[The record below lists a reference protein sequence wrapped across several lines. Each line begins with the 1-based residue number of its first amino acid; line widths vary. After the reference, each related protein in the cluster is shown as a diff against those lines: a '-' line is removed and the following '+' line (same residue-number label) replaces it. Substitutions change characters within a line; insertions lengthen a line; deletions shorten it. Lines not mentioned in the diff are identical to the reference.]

1 MNWYKKAQSKYQT
14 KDGRLITFQIEPLFE
29 SSDRRGW
36 VVHKITAIVDN
47 KEAGYIKLSYIP
59 REKWD
64 QTYQGNVWKFRRLA
78 LGHCDVSDELAERN
92 NDEEIRKYFEENYNW
107 RNSEYYT
114 QREKEKAQKEMK
126 LYEQY
131 FVDKPIVDFI
141 SAEEE
146 FRRQRVAY
154 NLHIFASEWLKTL
167 GLKLWLSYC
176 RTDLGKCFYDAKLL
190 ELKRYKYRNKM
201 EGGFRRTREYVRV

>member
-114 QREKEKAQKEMK
+114 QREKEKAQKEA
-126 LYEQY
+126 
-131 FVDKPIVDFI
+131 DKTKNEKIGQESKI
-141 SAEEE
+141 SP
-146 FRRQRVAY
+146 
-154 NLHIFASEWLKTL
+154 
-167 GLKLWLSYC
+167 
-176 RTDLGKCFYDAKLL
+176 
-190 ELKRYKYRNKM
+190 
-201 EGGFRRTREYVRV
+201 